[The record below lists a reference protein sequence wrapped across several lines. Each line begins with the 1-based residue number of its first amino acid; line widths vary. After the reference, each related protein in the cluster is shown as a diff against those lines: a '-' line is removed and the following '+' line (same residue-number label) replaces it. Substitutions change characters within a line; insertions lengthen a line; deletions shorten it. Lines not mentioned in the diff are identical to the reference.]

1 MGGSCVRKK
10 NINNI
15 TPCVIY
21 PRKSRS
27 APLMHVKVTKDEN
40 EVINIK
46 DLEEVINIECKE
58 ACTLNEVVARYLAKE
73 EVIEETKEEVKPV
86 KKAKK

>member
-1 MGGSCVRKK
+1 MYYISTENKVYVQCPKGYREVR
-10 NINNI
+10 
-15 TPCVIY
+15 
-21 PRKSRS
+21 
-27 APLMHVKVTKDEN
+27 VTKDEN

-46 DLEEVINIECKE
+46 DLKEVASIECKE

-73 EVIEETKEEVKPV
+73 EVIEETQEEVKPV

>member
-1 MGGSCVRKK
+1 MYYVSTENKVYVQCPKGYREVR
-10 NINNI
+10 
-15 TPCVIY
+15 
-21 PRKSRS
+21 
-27 APLMHVKVTKDEN
+27 VTKDEN

-46 DLEEVINIECKE
+46 DLKEVASIECKE

-73 EVIEETKEEVKPV
+73 KEEEVAKEEPAKEL

>member
-1 MGGSCVRKK
+1 MYYISTENKVYVQCPKGYREVR
-10 NINNI
+10 
-15 TPCVIY
+15 
-21 PRKSRS
+21 
-27 APLMHVKVTKDEN
+27 VTKDEN

-46 DLEEVINIECKE
+46 DLKEVANIECKE

-73 EVIEETKEEVKPV
+73 EVIEETKEEAKLV